1 MTDPNST
8 ENVVGDQG
16 ARVTEEIP
24 TVDEFEKLIEN
35 ETADAQADADSDEE
49 EDDDDFEY
57 DEDDDDEDDED
68 PEDY

>member
-1 MTDPNST
+1 MTDPNIT

-16 ARVTEEIP
+16 ARVTEEVP

-35 ETADAQADADSDEE
+35 KTADAQADADSDDED
-49 EDDDDFEY
+49 DDDDFEY
-57 DEDDDDEDDED
+57 DDEDEDDEG